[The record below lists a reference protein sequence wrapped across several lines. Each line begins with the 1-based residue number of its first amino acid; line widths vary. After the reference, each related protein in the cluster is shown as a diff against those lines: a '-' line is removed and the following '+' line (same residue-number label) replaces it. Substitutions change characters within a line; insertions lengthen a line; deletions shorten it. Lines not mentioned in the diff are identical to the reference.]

1 MSFDV
6 NTITLKGRISS
17 DVTLQTSKAGKAYVK
32 FSLCTNSSKK
42 NGDGQYDSFP
52 SFHNIMA
59 FGQLAEELSAD
70 GRKGKLCFIQG
81 EVTYNEDTK
90 ESVKRVWTN
99 IMAKEGGVIQTN
111 EISKKSSP
119 TNETKVV
126 AQGTTSVEQPPV
138 GNGGNDDLPF

>member
-17 DVTLQTSKAGKAYVK
+17 DVELKTSKNGNKYIK

-42 NGDGQYDSFP
+42 NAEGKYDSFP

-59 FGQLAEELSAD
+59 FGQLAEELAAD

-81 EVTYNEDTK
+81 EVTYNDDT
-90 ESVKRVWTN
+90 SQAVKRVWTN
-99 IMAKEGGVIQTN
+99 IMAKEGGIIQTN

-119 TNETKVV
+119 TKENKVV
-126 AQGTTSVEQPPV
+126 EQNTTSVQQPPTDGV
-138 GNGGNDDLPF
+138 DSLPF